1 MPARTRALL
10 AALGI
15 PVWGARGANVQRVP
29 IRPVWQGQHG
39 REIAAQPVVDQA
51 VMPVRSA
58 VASVVVATPPTRPAL
73 VAPAVEDGAVVIAK
87 APVVERVPPRTSRQ
101 PFVDMDQAPPLE
113 ATPRL
118 RFAVQA
124 RVIGRWIV
132 MVPDDALTD
141 DAARRLWDNIGIAMQ
156 AKTVQHFAWP
166 LAEGARW
173 QQMDG
178 AAAGLAG
185 FLFRLGPMHRVG
197 LMGDLPD
204 VAIPDRVERLPALA
218 DLLADPLQK
227 RSLWQLLSLP
237 ALTQHTL

>member
-51 VMPVRSA
+51 A

-101 PFVDMDQAPPLE
+101 PFVDMDQAPPLD

-132 MVPDDALTD
+132 MVPDDVLTD

-197 LMGDLPD
+197 LMGHLPD